1 MKLSLSQISLPI
13 PVSYGFSKNL
23 LSLKRYFFFPK
34 TMMMMMMIM
43 MSVSVESS
51 FPVLVMGDWG
61 GKDKHPYTTKEEV
74 ATAKGMKHFAEKNG
88 ANTTIVL
95 GDNFYDKGVKSVD
108 DSRFKTTFED
118 VFDKD
123 VLTDFRVLAGNHD
136 HNGNVG

>member
-1 MKLSLSQISLPI
+1 
-13 PVSYGFSKNL
+13 
-23 LSLKRYFFFPK
+23 
-34 TMMMMMMIM
+34 MMMMMMMMMM
-43 MSVSVESS
+43 MSVRVESS